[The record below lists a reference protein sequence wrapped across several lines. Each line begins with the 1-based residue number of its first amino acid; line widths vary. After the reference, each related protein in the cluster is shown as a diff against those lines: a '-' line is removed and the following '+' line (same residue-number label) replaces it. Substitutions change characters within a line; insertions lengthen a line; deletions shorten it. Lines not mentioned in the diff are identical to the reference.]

1 MAQTNRYSGYCAK
14 FVGGSTLDL
23 MQVHSVSVNPGAS
36 KVTVMPSGALNPLA
50 IPMMFAQPTVTLRT
64 HDIAAVLAAVSIT
77 NGLAITSS
85 ALIQYQGRD
94 DGATFTSGSTHT
106 VVSATKG
113 WLGITSITA
122 SQDAPAEVTLGFWAL
137 YDGTNIPFVADG
149 TASLTSTPAFGTMF
163 AMGPVYV
170 NSAEIAG
177 IQSVTC
183 NPGINYQ
190 VNRESGDVYART
202 GSIISRNPTFT
213 FSTFKASLLET
224 SGIQFNAALAGTFAA
239 YLRKMV
245 HGGSRV
251 ADATTEHV
259 KLSAA
264 AGVWSQDSG
273 EASDVGD
280 AMFSY
285 TTQPINT
292 IASSYAS
299 AIP

>member
-14 FVGGSTLDL
+14 FVGSSTLDL
-23 MQVHSVSVNPGAS
+23 VQCHSVSVNLGAS
-36 KVTVMPSGALNPLA
+36 KIPIIPSGALNPLA

-64 HDIAAVLAAVSIT
+64 HDLAAALTAVSIT
-77 NGLAITSS
+77 NGLAVTS

-106 VVSATKG
+106 VLSCTKG
-113 WLGITSITA
+113 WLAITGITA
-122 SQDAPAEVTLGFWAL
+122 SQDSPAEITLGFWPL
-137 YDGTNIPFVADG
+137 FDGTNIPFVSDG
-149 TASLTSTPAFGTMF
+149 TAALTSTPAFGSMF
-163 AMGPVYV
+163 SLGPIYA
-170 NSAEIAG
+170 NSVEIPG
-177 IQSVTC
+177 IQSVTV

-202 GSIISRNPTFT
+202 GSIHSRSPSIS
-213 FSTFKASLLET
+213 FSTFKASLSET
-224 SGIQFNAALAGTFAA
+224 SGILFNAALPGTFAA
-239 YLRKMV
+239 YFWKMV

-251 ADATTEHV
+251 AAATTEHC

-264 AGVWSQDSG
+264 AGVWSMDSG
-273 EASDVGD
+273 EASDTGD

-292 IASSYAS
+292 IAESHAS